1 MKSAGVTTAIVLG
14 DARAVSEKSKNAIAA
29 GVPCTTLRKAGANRY
44 DTAVAVATYGVSSAG
59 LAWDKL
65 ALATGTN
72 FPDALAGGVLQGKSA
87 SVLLLTPGTS
97 LNATVA
103 ATLSANKAT
112 IHEVRFLG
120 DTNAVSAAVRAQVA
134 NVLK

>member
-1 MKSAGVTTAIVLG
+1 MTAVRSPTSLDASDRTTGI
-14 DARAVSEKSKNAIAA
+14 
-29 GVPCTTLRKAGANRY
+29 LRLAGANRY
-44 DTAVAVATYGVSSAG
+44 DTAVAVASYGVTNAG
-59 LAWDKL
+59 LSWDRL

-72 FPDALAGGVLQGKSA
+72 FPDALAGGVLQGRHG

-103 ATLSANKAT
+103 GVLTANKAT

-120 DTNAVSAAVRAQVA
+120 DTNAISQGVRTAVA
-134 NVLK
+134 NALK